1 MKKLFLRLCVPTLAL
16 ALTSPIVRA
25 QPTPSAA
32 AGAGESLPS
41 SPLPDDVLNPLV
53 GEPQRHFDQASALF
67 TRGDNAGSAAEIRAA
82 AALLR
87 LESRREG
94 SVHSGQLTA
103 SATNLDQLASHV
115 VAGDVNSRR
124 QLDLAFARA
133 DLALAG
139 HYRELADRALAHQE
153 HASAGRWLKAASDYV
168 DDASH
173 WSGQQPP
180 TAQAQAEDQ
189 IHALE
194 AKIRSGANWSASE
207 AKRGVGYLGTQIQYL
222 GSQMQQFGAQPSS
235 TP

>member
-1 MKKLFLRLCVPTLAL
+1 MLLRLCLLAL
-16 ALTSPIVRA
+16 AVTVVSPLVWA
-25 QPTPSAA
+25 QPTPSAQ
-32 AGAGESLPS
+32 GAGTLPN
-41 SPLPDDVLNPLV
+41 DVLNPLI
-53 GEPQRHFDQASALF
+53 GEPQRHFDQASTLF
-67 TRGDNAGSAAEIRAA
+67 TRGDNSGAAAEIRAA

-94 SVHSGQLTA
+94 SVHSGQLSTA
-103 SATNLDQLASHV
+103 AGNLEQLASQV
-115 VAGDVNSRR
+115 AAGDIASRG

-139 HYRELADRALAHQE
+139 HYRELADRALTRQQ

-168 DDASH
+168 DDATH

-207 AKRGVGYLGTQIQYL
+207 AKKGVGYLGAQIQYL
-222 GSQMQQFGAQPSS
+222 GSQMQQFGAQPGS

>member
-1 MKKLFLRLCVPTLAL
+1 MKSFLSRLCLLAL
-16 ALTSPIVRA
+16 AVTLLGRA
-25 QPTPSAA
+25 AWAQSTPSTAQSQ
-32 AGAGESLPS
+32 GALPN
-41 SPLPDDVLNPLV
+41 DVLNPLIS
-53 GEPQRHFDQASALF
+53 EPQRHFDQASTLF
-67 TRGDNAGSAAEIRAA
+67 TRGDNSGAAAEIRAA

-87 LESRREG
+87 LEARREG
-94 SVHSGQLTA
+94 AVHSGKLTA
-103 SATNLDQLASHV
+103 AAANLEQLAAQVSS
-115 VAGDVNSRR
+115 GDVNSRS

-133 DLALAG
+133 DLALAD
-139 HYRELADRALAHQE
+139 HYRELADSALNRQE

-189 IHALE
+189 VHALE

-207 AKRGVGYLGTQIQYL
+207 AKKGVGYLGTQIQYL